1 MREVI
6 HCKADISKCYE
17 KEEVGDFSG
26 VPGVRALHF
35 HCRAHKFHHSAAK
48 IKWKKRKRM
57 EFLIA
62 LIILL
67 FYDTIFHLKM
77 FFCAPFKILKDIVSF
92 LCISVSFYLMVFIAF
107 CLVKSLFVHICFTWR
122 CQHFCI
128 TNNYSTQYS
137 LKILY
142 KHLII

>member
-1 MREVI
+1 M
-6 HCKADISKCYE
+6 
-17 KEEVGDFSG
+17 
-26 VPGVRALHF
+26 
-35 HCRAHKFHHSAAK
+35 
-48 IKWKKRKRM
+48 KRKRLGTSLVFQGLGPCTSTAGHTSSITVQPRKKQKERRRM

-67 FYDTIFHLKM
+67 FYDTVFHLKM
-77 FFCAPFKILKDIVSF
+77 FFCEPFKILKDIVSF
-92 LCISVSFYLMVFIAF
+92 LCISVSFYLMIFITF
-107 CLVKSLFVHICFTWR
+107 CLVKSLFVHIFFTSR

-142 KHLII
+142 KHLLT

>member
-1 MREVI
+1 MI
-6 HCKADISKCYE
+6 HCKVDIQKCSE

-48 IKWKKRKRM
+48 KKQKEGRRM

-67 FYDTIFHLKM
+67 FYDTVFHLKM
-77 FFCAPFKILKDIVSF
+77 FFCEPFKILKDIVSF
-92 LCISVSFYLMVFIAF
+92 LCISVSFYLTIFITF
-107 CLVKSLFVHICFTWR
+107 CLVKSLFVHIFFTSR

-142 KHLII
+142 KHLLT